1 MPQDVIL
8 RLNYRRIL
16 VGLSHSSKFFSKK
29 NVSCES
35 KVYLSL
41 LFRILSNRFCRTQ
54 HYSAHLSSFFMQRRH
69 PSGQYWKYSVIG
81 FGLSTHEIFITVI
94 KACQL
99 IHFTSSLAP
108 GSPFYCTQF
117 HLTRLR
123 CFLMLREQE
132 QEHPLFW

>member
-8 RLNYRRIL
+8 RLNYGRIFL
-16 VGLSHSSKFFSKK
+16 GLSHSSKIFSKK
-29 NVSCES
+29 MFLAKAKFICPCFLE
-35 KVYLSL
+35 
-41 LFRILSNRFCRTQ
+41 
-54 HYSAHLSSFFMQRRH
+54 YSPIGFVEHNTAAHTLVSSFFMQRRH

-123 CFLMLREQE
+123 CFLLGE